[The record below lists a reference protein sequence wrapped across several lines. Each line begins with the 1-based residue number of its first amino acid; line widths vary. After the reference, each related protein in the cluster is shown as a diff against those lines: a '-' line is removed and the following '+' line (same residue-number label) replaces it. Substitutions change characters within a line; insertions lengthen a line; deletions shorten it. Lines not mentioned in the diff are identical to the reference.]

1 MRSLKIT
8 NQITKRESES
18 FARYLQEISKLNR
31 NDNLTA
37 DEEVKLAERIKQG
50 DEKAEKELVERNLRF
65 VVSVVKQ
72 YQNEGCELGDLVN
85 EGNIGL
91 IKAARKFD
99 TTRGC
104 KFISYAVWWIRQSV
118 LCYLSDH
125 ARSIRL
131 PLNKIG
137 QLNKI
142 KKAQDKFEQIHQRRP
157 STDELIDVLD
167 FEMSAEDIDRL
178 FLLDKGV
185 QSINVQLSNHSGNSK
200 SEDFTLEDLLIDY
213 TAKNAEEDMEA
224 KDLKNI
230 VRRILDKMHVNQ
242 RIVIEMYYG
251 LNGGEPKTLDEI
263 AEHMELSRERI
274 RQIKNTA
281 IRILGSAKNHDMVRP
296 YMK

>member
-18 FARYLQEISKLNR
+18 FAKYLQEISKLNK

-37 DEEVKLAERIKQG
+37 DEEVELAKRIKQG

-65 VVSVVKQ
+65 VVSVAKQ
-72 YQNEGCELGDLVN
+72 HQNQGCELGDLVN

-104 KFISYAVWWIRQSV
+104 KFISYAVWWIRQSI
-118 LCYLSDH
+118 LCYLSDN

-157 STDELIDVLD
+157 STDEVIEMLD
-167 FEMSAEDIDRL
+167 FEMSAEEIDKL
-178 FLLDKGV
+178 FMLDKGI
-185 QSINVQLSNHSGNSK
+185 QSINTQLTNHSGNSK

-213 TAKNAEEDMEA
+213 TAKNADEDMETE
-224 KDLKNI
+224 DLKNI
-230 VRRILDKMHVNQ
+230 VKKILNKMHPNQ
-242 RIVIEMYYG
+242 KTVIEMYYG
-251 LNGGEPKTLDEI
+251 LSGGEPKTLDEI

-274 RQIKNTA
+274 RQIKNNA
-281 IRILGSAKNHDMVRP
+281 VKILGSAKNHDMVRP

>member
-18 FARYLQEISKLNR
+18 FAKYLQEISKLNK

-37 DEEVKLAERIKQG
+37 DEEVELAKKIKQG
-50 DEKAEKELVERNLRF
+50 DTKAEKELVERNLRF
-65 VVSVVKQ
+65 VVSVAKQ
-72 YQNEGCELGDLVN
+72 HQFEGCELGDLVN

-104 KFISYAVWWIRQSV
+104 KFISYAVWWIRQSI
-118 LCYLSDH
+118 LCYLSDN

-142 KKAQDKFEQIHQRRP
+142 KKAQDKFEQINQRRP
-157 STDELIDVLD
+157 STDELIDMLD
-167 FEMSAEDIDRL
+167 FEMSAEEIDKL
-178 FLLDKGV
+178 FMLDKGV
-185 QSINVQLSNHSGNSK
+185 QSIDTQITKHNGNSK

-213 TAKNAEEDMEA
+213 TAKNADEDMETE
-224 KDLKNI
+224 DLKNI
-230 VRRILDKMHVNQ
+230 VKKILNKMHPNQ
-242 RIVIEMYYG
+242 KTVIEMYYG
-251 LNGGEPKTLDEI
+251 LSGGEPKTLDEI

-274 RQIKNTA
+274 RQIKNNA
-281 IRILGSAKNHDMVRP
+281 VKILGSAKNHDMVRP

>member
-18 FARYLQEISKLNR
+18 FAKYLQEISKLNK

-37 DEEVKLAERIKQG
+37 DEEVELAKRIKQG
-50 DEKAEKELVERNLRF
+50 DAKAEKELVERNLRF
-65 VVSVVKQ
+65 VVSVAKQ
-72 YQNEGCELGDLVN
+72 HQFEGCELGDLVN

-104 KFISYAVWWIRQSV
+104 KFISYAVWWIRQSI
-118 LCYLSDH
+118 LCYLSDN

-142 KKAQDKFEQIHQRRP
+142 KKAQDKFEQINQRKP
-157 STDELIDVLD
+157 TTDELIDMLD
-167 FEMSAEDIDRL
+167 FEMSAEEIDKL
-178 FLLDKGV
+178 FMLDKGV
-185 QSINVQLSNHSGNSK
+185 QSIDTQITKHNGNSK

-213 TAKNAEEDMEA
+213 TAKTADEDMETE
-224 KDLKNI
+224 DLKNI
-230 VRRILDKMHVNQ
+230 VRNILNKMHVNQ
-242 RIVIEMYYG
+242 RTVIEMYYG
-251 LNGGEPKTLDEI
+251 LNGGEPRTLDEI

-281 IRILGSAKNHDMVRP
+281 VRILGSAKNHDMVRP